1 MPHMH
6 LKGCPGGSV
15 ANNPPANA
23 GDAREPG
30 SIPGLGRSP
39 GGGMATHSSI
49 LAWEIPWSEGACWAT
64 VHGVTKSQTQLNAT
78 YTPLNTTL
86 SQQLTEFITMPALLC
101 GCPSNILERYW
112 IYISISYSLG

>member
-49 LAWEIPWSEGACWAT
+49 LAWEIPW
-64 VHGVTKSQTQLNAT
+64 
-78 YTPLNTTL
+78 
-86 SQQLTEFITMPALLC
+86 TEELVGLQSVELQRIRH
-101 GCPSNILERYW
+101 N
-112 IYISISYSLG
+112 